1 MSPSTA
7 RYHRT
12 QRYKR
17 SLKRRMIKNHA
28 WLVLLLLTIA
38 LSLFFARQ
46 NPEPLFSV
54 RASVAQEVE
63 LVSPLPVRESEVSPT
78 PSPSP
83 TPTPVPTKC
92 NEKCQIVKYITEK
105 FGDRAADAIV
115 IIRTCENSTF
125 DQSRT
130 NHNNNGTVDYGVF
143 QVNSIHEKRYGGAFK
158 TDWKANVDVAY
169 EIYKSA
175 GEKFTPWT
183 CAHKIGEKN
192 YLGQ

>member
-1 MSPSTA
+1 MSPTTA

-12 QRYKR
+12 TRYKKSFKKR
-17 SLKRRMIKNHA
+17 FLKSNIP
-28 WLVLLLLTIA
+28 VLFLLASIL
-38 LSLFFARQ
+38 LSLFFARS
-46 NPEPLFSV
+46 NEAYFSV
-54 RASVAQEVE
+54 RASEE
-63 LVSPLPVRESEVSPT
+63 LVSPVPEASPT
-78 PSPSP
+78 PSPLP
-83 TPTPVPTKC
+83 TPTPTVCKT
-92 NEKCQIVKYITEK
+92 EKCQVLQYITEK
-105 FGDRAADAIV
+105 FGERAADAIV

-130 NHNNNGTVDYGVF
+130 NHNRNGTVDYGIF
-143 QVNSIHEKRYGGAFK
+143 QINSIHEKRYGGAFK
-158 TDWKANVDVAY
+158 TDWKANIDVAF